1 MLQMIQDA
9 TVMMDQ
15 RHLPSPKAFPL
26 LFQVKHI
33 AEEQTEKRP
42 GQSVSREDRRVAALC
57 QTRGYQGHAAA
68 TFQVKRSQQIPQNL

>member
-15 RHLPSPKAFPL
+15 RHSPSSKAFSL
-26 LFQVKHI
+26 LFQVKYF
-33 AEEQTEKRP
+33 AEEQTEKRS

-57 QTRGYQGHAAA
+57 QTRGYQGQAVA
-68 TFQVKRSQQIPQNL
+68 TFQVKR